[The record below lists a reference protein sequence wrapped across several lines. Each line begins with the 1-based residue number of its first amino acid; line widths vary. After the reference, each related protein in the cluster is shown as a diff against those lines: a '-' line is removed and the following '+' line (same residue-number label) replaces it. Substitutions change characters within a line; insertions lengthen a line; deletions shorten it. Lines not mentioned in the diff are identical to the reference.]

1 MLSKPSGAQA
11 EEKSTRQLY
20 TCGMDPQVV
29 QDHPGKC
36 PVCGMTLRPAE
47 PPSTKDTFISISPA
61 TVQTMGIRSETVARG
76 PLLRTIQTVG
86 TIELDETHLTEV
98 TARFR
103 GWIEKLYADST
114 GQPVRQG
121 EPLFEIYSPE
131 LCAAEN
137 DYLQAMEQGTNMNG
151 MTGAKSRTAARL
163 KLFDLSDEQIAKL
176 ERGHE
181 VRRTMTVNAPANGF
195 VIEKTIVQGRMVE
208 AGEKLYRIADLGTVW
223 LQAQV
228 YEQDLPF
235 INLGQEADVTLPYL
249 LDRKFRGRVAYIYP
263 TVDEKTRTV
272 KVRMEFHNP
281 GNLLKPGMFATV
293 ETHAEIEP
301 DALLVPESAVLRSSR
316 NNTVFVVREDGKFE
330 PRAVILGGRGEN
342 GMCQVLGGLI
352 AGERVVTSG
361 QFLLDSESQLQQAI
375 QRMSNP
381 DTTNIPMP
389 MITESPSA
397 NSNTPTETKVV
408 YICPAPE
415 HVAIRYDHWG
425 KCPLCSLTLVP
436 ISEATYNKT
445 VEENWRKEHPEH
457 L

>member
-1 MLSKPSGAQA
+1 
-11 EEKSTRQLY
+11 
-20 TCGMDPQVV
+20 
-29 QDHPGKC
+29 
-36 PVCGMTLRPAE
+36 
-47 PPSTKDTFISISPA
+47 
-61 TVQTMGIRSETVARG
+61 
-76 PLLRTIQTVG
+76 
-86 TIELDETHLTEV
+86 LDETHLTEV

-131 LCAAEN
+131 LCAAET
-137 DYLQAMEQGTNMNG
+137 DYLQAMEQGTNMTG
-151 MTGAKSRTAARL
+151 MTGARSRTAARL

-181 VRRTMTVNAPANGF
+181 VRRTMTVLAPASGF
-195 VIEKTIVQGRMVE
+195 VIEKTVVQGRMVE

-235 INLGQEADVTLPYL
+235 IKLGQEADVTLPYL

-263 TVDEKTRTV
+263 TVDEKMRTV

-293 ETHAEIEP
+293 ETHAELEP

-330 PRAVILGGRGEN
+330 PRAVILGARGEN
-342 GMCQVLGGLI
+342 GMCQVLGGLNV
-352 AGERVVTSG
+352 GERVVTSG
-361 QFLLDSESQLQQAI
+361 QFLLDSESQSQQAI

-381 DTTNIPMP
+381 DATNIPMP
-389 MITESPSA
+389 VITERPST
-397 NSNTPTETKVV
+397 NSNAPTETKVV

-415 HVAIRYDHWG
+415 HVAIRYDHSG

-445 VEENWRKEHPEH
+445 VEENWHKEHPEQ